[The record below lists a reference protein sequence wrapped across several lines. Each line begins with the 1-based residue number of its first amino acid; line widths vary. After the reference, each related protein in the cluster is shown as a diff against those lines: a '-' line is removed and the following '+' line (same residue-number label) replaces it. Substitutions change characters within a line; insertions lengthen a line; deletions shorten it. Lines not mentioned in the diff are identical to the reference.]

1 MNKENQMIAKLKDKA
16 DETIQQM
23 DEINTKL
30 VQELRE
36 KSRTLRNN
44 SAIFFSFFFENN
56 EKY

>member
-1 MNKENQMIAKLKDKA
+1 MIAKLKDKA